1 MALRRARELEERNR
15 RLILSNIAAATKVF
29 DGLGDLI
36 EWHPPEGG
44 SMGFPR

>member
-1 MALRRARELEERNR
+1 MALRRATELEERNMQ
-15 RLILSNIAAATKVF
+15 LVLGNIAVAT
-29 DGLGDLI
+29 DILGGLGDLI